1 MKTSI
6 AAVLVCAALAHG
18 DVNECVALP
27 PFSVQLVGTINPPAL
42 PAGTEFGGGGNVFER
57 RVDVS
62 GSLAVVGAGRY
73 RVGAPGGTAYVYD
86 FSDPNNIVLKHALRA
101 SDNSAGNEF
110 GDGVAISGN
119 YVFVGARGADSDAG
133 AVYMYDVS
141 DPNNVVERKIT
152 AFDSSPFSSFGYSL
166 SVDGNRLLVGA
177 PKFTVAAT
185 PDPAAYVIDFSDPD
199 NLTQTKLLSP
209 FPSSGL
215 SNGGFAQAVS
225 LSGNYAI
232 INRPS
237 DSSAF
242 PFAGSAYLYDISNL
256 GSIQH
261 RRLTPTD
268 APNYSSFGG
277 RVSISGT
284 TAVVEVRSDP
294 GPTNNGGS
302 DGAVWAFDFSDWNNI
317 KQREYGRVLPAFGGN
332 VPPFGRWLELQG
344 DLAIAAAFNEGDAA
358 QGAIYFHDVSNVLA
372 PTQLLRLPAPNA
384 DDLGFGIAMAMDGH
398 SLVVSDR
405 TGGVYLYRVIP
416 EPSTAVLLT
425 VALAGAGFRRRR
437 LL

>member
-1 MKTSI
+1 MKTGI
-6 AAVLVCAALAHG
+6 AAVLVCAALVHG
-18 DVNECVALP
+18 GVHECVALP
-27 PFSVQLVGTINPPAL
+27 PFGVQLVGTFNPPAL
-42 PAGTEFGGGGNVFER
+42 PAGTQFGGGGNSFER

-86 FSDPNNIVLKHALRA
+86 FSDPNNIVLKHALHA

-119 YVFVGARGADSDAG
+119 YVFVGAWGDGGSTG
-133 AVYMYDVS
+133 AVYMYDIS
-141 DPNNVVERKIT
+141 DPNNVVERKIA
-152 AFDSSPFSSFGYSL
+152 AFDSAPNNYFGFSM

-177 PKFTVAAT
+177 PKFSASSL
-185 PDPAAYVIDFSDPD
+185 PPAAYLIDFSDPD
-199 NLTQTKLLSP
+199 NLVQTKIPSP
-209 FPSSGL
+209 LGDFGYA
-215 SNGGFAQAVS
+215 NAVS

-232 INRPS
+232 VSQSNE
-237 DSSAF
+237 DT
-242 PFAGSAYLYDISNL
+242 PFNDAGSAHLYDLSNL
-256 GSIQH
+256 ASIQH
-261 RRLTPTD
+261 KRLAPTD
-268 APNYSSFGG
+268 APNYRAFGG

-294 GPTNNGGS
+294 GPTNPAGAA

-317 KQREYGRVLPAFGGN
+317 KQREYGRVIPAFGGN

-372 PTQLLRLPAPNA
+372 PTQLLRLPAPHA
-384 DDLGFGIAMAMDGH
+384 DDFGFGIAMAMDGH

-416 EPSTAVLLT
+416 EPSTAVLLS
-425 VALAGAGFRRRR
+425 VALAGLGFRRRR